1 MRPAFGD
8 VAGVVVMYVSTLALR
23 VTYNGPHHAATN
35 GYTIAPP
42 PSVEDGAHGYLTTS

>member
-23 VTYNGPHHAATN
+23 VTYN
-35 GYTIAPP
+35 IAPP